1 MKKIIWVF
9 GLPGSGKAELLR
21 DVKEDKNNI
30 REILNI
36 DSDNISYID
45 DIIRKNIGKQA
56 KIHITIPG
64 VVECQDKIIDGV
76 IENSGKDYIHLSN
89 NINNEKYIIPLMYVT
104 FITLS
109 N

>member
-1 MKKIIWVF
+1 M
-9 GLPGSGKAELLR
+9 
-21 DVKEDKNNI
+21 NNTYYQNPLYPNTTSNNRYDTI
-30 REILNI
+30 NM
-36 DSDNISYID
+36 DNISYID